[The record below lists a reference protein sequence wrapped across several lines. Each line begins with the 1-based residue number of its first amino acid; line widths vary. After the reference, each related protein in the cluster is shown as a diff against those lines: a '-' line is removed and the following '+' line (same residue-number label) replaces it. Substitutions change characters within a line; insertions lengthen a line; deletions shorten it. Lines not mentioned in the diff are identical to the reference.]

1 MQSPRSDTEVSR
13 LSALAAAP
21 HAADGDVRPWVMH
34 LALGALGFLAFFA
47 MTDFE
52 MYLRPEFGAALA
64 LLLMAFAGKRPW
76 RELAALPLVWALG
89 AFALFLIVHSAYV
102 AWAWPQLAF
111 PRQLSVAAKLLRLG
125 VFCCVA
131 GWWMSLRPRAIPYLL
146 GLMVVGLVT
155 AVLYYMPWDAW
166 GGLWKGT
173 VRPKFGI
180 PENLSGQLAAVGSWL
195 ALCLVVGIWR
205 GHLRGW
211 RRRVLLALGLA
222 AYASSFCVLMFSQS
236 RGAWLAFA
244 TATPIAILG
253 YWITS
258 SRRNIRWASWKPIL
272 MAALISVLALIAA
285 RDMFAL
291 RFSGVEHLLAGGE
304 ATPAAEPGALR
315 VAPPAAT
322 RDATRTTAD
331 APSAPAAQAQ
341 RRPASVPSE
350 APGPV
355 DEAET
360 DADTVFPQLDTT
372 VPSNRAVN
380 IRMQLYELGVAKFKE
395 RPWLGWGLATIPPLI
410 ADAHLDMGG
419 EHHVHLHN
427 AYLDALVG
435 MGLVG
440 AGLLLL
446 LFVLLARELLL
457 AWKAGIISTAS
468 FWALAGCVGIVLVAN
483 NFDSLLWRFEY
494 ARAPLELLFGA
505 CVAYALMRRRA
516 AAAHA

>member
-1 MQSPRSDTEVSR
+1 
-13 LSALAAAP
+13 
-21 HAADGDVRPWVMH
+21 MH

-102 AWAWPQLAF
+102 AWAWPQLPY

-166 GGLWKGT
+166 SGLWKGT

-211 RRRVLLALGLA
+211 RRRVLLALGFA

-272 MAALISVLALIAA
+272 MAALISMLALVAA

-291 RFSGVEHLLAGGE
+291 RFSGVEQLLADGE
-304 ATPAAEPGALR
+304 AASAVASVSPR
-315 VAPPAAT
+315 VAAGKHGAPGNG
-322 RDATRTTAD
+322 TASD
-331 APSAPAAQAQ
+331 SPSAPTAPAQ
-341 RRPASVPSE
+341 RRPAS
-350 APGPV
+350 APRAATAPMG
-355 DEAET
+355 

-516 AAAHA
+516 AAART

>member
-1 MQSPRSDTEVSR
+1 MDN
-13 LSALAAAP
+13 
-21 HAADGDVRPWVMH
+21 AADGGVPPWVMH
-34 LALGALGFLAFFA
+34 VALGALAFLAFFA

-52 MYLRPEFGAALA
+52 MYLRPEFGAALT
-64 LLLMAFAGKRPW
+64 LLLLGFAGKRPW

-89 AFALFLIVHSAYV
+89 ALALFLILHAAYATWV
-102 AWAWPQLAF
+102 WPQLAY

-125 VFCCVA
+125 AFCCVA
-131 GWWMSLRPRAIPYLL
+131 GWWMSLKPRVIPYLL
-146 GLMVVGLVT
+146 GLMVLGLVA
-155 AVLYYMPWDAW
+155 AVLWYMPWGAW
-166 GGLWKGT
+166 QELWQGT

-180 PENLSGQLAAVGSWL
+180 PENLSGQLAAVGCWL

-205 GHLRGW
+205 GPLRG
-211 RRRVLLALGLA
+211 RRRWLLLVLGFA
-222 AYASSFCVLMFSQS
+222 AYTGSFCVLMFSQS

-244 TATPIAILG
+244 IATPIAILG
-253 YWITS
+253 YWLTS

-272 MAALISVLALIAA
+272 LAAFISLLALVAA

-291 RFSGVEHLLAGGE
+291 RFSGVAQLLPEQGQAE
-304 ATPAAEPGALR
+304 APGTP
-315 VAPPAAT
+315 V
-322 RDATRTTAD
+322 D
-331 APSAPAAQAQ
+331 APSEARANAPRGSSAGAASKSPAPVATAAPNPPPQDVAQAD
-341 RRPASVPSE
+341 S
-350 APGPV
+350 
-355 DEAET
+355 
-360 DADTVFPQLDTT
+360 VFPQLDTK

-380 IRMQLYELGVAKFKE
+380 IRMQLYELGVDKFRE

-435 MGLVG
+435 IGLVG

-446 LFVLLARELLL
+446 LFVLLMRELVL
-457 AWKAGIISTAS
+457 AWQAGIISTGS

-494 ARAPLELLFGA
+494 ARAPLELLFGV

-516 AAAHA
+516 GSPAG